1 MIHSKRG
8 GIGIATQSNWVANC
22 EYADVQFANDTNG
35 HAAALE
41 LLGAN
46 PNRLHKQPT
55 TKRLRKRRCE
65 NC

>member
-46 PNRLHKQPT
+46 PNHLHIRHKVIQSGS
-55 TKRLRKRRCE
+55 LFILH
-65 NC
+65 